1 MKNKL
6 MNSIQGINVPSNIR
20 DKEIDAQQLAKNQN
34 VPTESKLPFSKE
46 ALQTQSPKKKK
57 HRRKRN
63 KGDHSSG
70 GSSEEYSSGNNSGTE
85 SGNEESSGTIE
96 KTEG

>member
-1 MKNKL
+1 
-6 MNSIQGINVPSNIR
+6 MNSIQGIDVPNNIK
-20 DKEIDAQQLAKNQN
+20 DKEINAEKMAKNQN
-34 VPTESKLPFSKE
+34 VPTNAKLPFSKE
-46 ALQTQSPKKKK
+46 AMETQTTKKKKGKKKK
-57 HRRKRN
+57 HKN
-63 KGDHSSG
+63 ENSSG